1 MDPSAST
8 LLVLGLLALVPGPL
22 LYGASRL
29 PGRLRPALDG
39 FLLAAMGGFVLLHM
53 LPAGAALAGWAPAAA
68 ALAAGLW
75 LPALAGARLPSL
87 RGPVRAAALLLGLAA
102 LGAQAA
108 ADGLALSGR
117 AGGASMAPAAV
128 LLQRVPMGL
137 AVWFLLRPLH
147 GLAPALAALGGLA
160 AATAGGFLGLPGGF
174 AEAAGRPAWGLFQAL
189 AAGALLHLVL
199 RRAWPL
205 ERPGAGEAAP
215 SWPSGLG
222 ALAGV
227 ALVWAT
233 TAGSAAPEALA
244 GMGGVFYALAL
255 ESAPALLIAYVGAG
269 LVFALLPQGTV
280 DWMARGSRLSQSAR
294 GMAFGLPLPVC
305 SCGVVPLYRSI
316 VVAGVPP
323 TAAMAFLIATPE
335 LSLDAVLISLPLLG
349 GEFTVVRVAA
359 AAAVA
364 LGTGWFVGR
373 FASRLAPRGPQA
385 GAAGGRAPLV
395 SRLRS
400 GLAQGLGEVV
410 DSTAPW
416 IVVGLALAALAH
428 GLMGTRWS
436 ELVPP
441 GFEVEIMAL
450 VGMPVYVCAAGAT
463 PLVAVLVLNG
473 VSPGAALAFL
483 ITGPATNVTTL
494 GVLTQLHGRRIALLF
509 AACVVVITVLL
520 GRAVNGL
527 TEISG
532 AVPDLEH
539 GPHGAG
545 WRDLCLAALGA
556 LVLASVARQGP
567 RAFVG
572 RVLEAGAAEPAG
584 DPPASCCDPE
594 PEPDCCPGPAEDEPG
609 CCEAPS
615 ESETAAEAGC
625 CGASTALS
633 GTGDRERAAT

>member
-1 MDPSAST
+1 MDPSATT
-8 LLVLGLLALVPGPL
+8 LLAVALLALLAGPL
-22 LYGASRL
+22 LYGAARL
-29 PGRLRPALDG
+29 KGGMMPALDG
-39 FLLAAMGGFVLLHM
+39 FLLVAMGGLVLLHL
-53 LPAGAALAGWAPAAA
+53 LPDSAPLAGWVPAAA
-68 ALAAGLW
+68 AVAAGLW
-75 LPALAGARLPSL
+75 LPGLAGHRLPSL
-87 RGPVRAAALLLGLAA
+87 RRPVHVAALLLGLAA
-102 LGAQAA
+102 LGVHAC

-117 AGGASMAPAAV
+117 AGGDSSTSSLAVVLHRLPA
-128 LLQRVPMGL
+128 GL
-137 AVWFLLRPLH
+137 AVWFLLRPLY

-160 AATAGGFLGLPGGF
+160 AASAGGFLGLG
-174 AEAAGRPAWGLFQAL
+174 AGETWITGSRAGGLFQAL
-189 AAGALLHLVL
+189 TAGALLHLVL
-199 RRAWPL
+199 HRTDPA
-205 ERPGAGEAAP
+205 GAAEGEAR
-215 SWPSGLG
+215 SWQPGLG
-222 ALAGV
+222 AVAGLV
-227 ALVWAT
+227 LVWAV
-233 TAGSAAPEALA
+233 TAGREAPGELA
-244 GMGGVFYALAL
+244 GMGSVFYNLAV

-269 LVFALLPQGTV
+269 LVYALLPQGSV
-280 DWMARGSRLSQSAR
+280 DWMGRGSRLSQAAR

-373 FASRLAPRGPQA
+373 FASRLVPQGPSA
-385 GAAGGRAPLV
+385 GAAGGKAPLT
-395 SRLRS
+395 SRLRT

-416 IVVGLALAALAH
+416 ILVGLTLAALFH

-436 ELVPP
+436 ELVPA

-509 AACVVVITVLL
+509 AASVVVVTVLL

-532 AVPDLEH
+532 AVPDPEH
-539 GPHGAG
+539 AAHGAG
-545 WRDLCLAALGA
+545 WRDLCLAVLGA
-556 LVLASVARQGP
+556 LFLASLVRRGP
-567 RAFVG
+567 RAFAGV
-572 RVLEAGAAEPAG
+572 VLEAEGVEPVA
-584 DPPASCCDPE
+584 DSRCEE
-594 PEPDCCPGPAEDEPG
+594 PEPDCCAGPSEAESD
-609 CCEAPS
+609 CCGAPS
-615 ESETAAEAGC
+615 GSEAVPDAGC
-625 CGASTALS
+625 CGASTAPS
-633 GTGDRERAAT
+633 EAGGRGRAAT

>member
-1 MDPSAST
+1 MDPSATT
-8 LLVLGLLALVPGPL
+8 LLALALMALVPGPL
-22 LYGASRL
+22 LYGAARL
-29 PGRLRPALDG
+29 SGRMMPALDG
-39 FLLAAMGGFVLLHM
+39 FLLVAMGGLVLLYF
-53 LPAGAALAGWAPAAA
+53 LPDSAALAGWVPAAS

-75 LPALAGARLPSL
+75 LPALAGRRLPSL
-87 RGPVRAAALLLGLAA
+87 RRPAHVAALLLGLSALAA
-102 LGAQAA
+102 HAC
-108 ADGLALSGR
+108 ADGLALSGP
-117 AGGASMAPAAV
+117 AGGDSSMSPLAV
-128 LLQRVPMGL
+128 VLHRVPVGL

-147 GLAPALAALGGLA
+147 GLGPALAALGGLA
-160 AATAGGFLGLPGGF
+160 AATAGGFLGIGSG
-174 AEAAGRPAWGLFQAL
+174 ETSIAGSRAWGLFQAL

-199 RRAWPL
+199 HRSYPVAAAA
-205 ERPGAGEAAP
+205 EGAGRRWQP
-215 SWPSGLG
+215 GLG
-222 ALAGV
+222 AVAGLV
-227 ALVWAT
+227 LVWAI
-233 TAGSAAPEALA
+233 TAGREAPGALA
-244 GMGGVFYALAL
+244 GMGSVFYTLAV

-269 LVFALLPQGTV
+269 LVYALLPQGTV
-280 DWMARGSRLSQSAR
+280 EWMGRGSRLSQAAR

-316 VVAGVPP
+316 AVAGVPP

-373 FASRLAPRGPQA
+373 FASRLVPQGPAA
-385 GAAGGRAPLV
+385 GADGGRAPLT
-395 SRLRS
+395 SRLRT

-416 IVVGLALAALAH
+416 IIVGLALAALVH

-436 ELVPP
+436 ELVPA

-509 AACVVVITVLL
+509 AASVVVLTVLL

-539 GPHGAG
+539 AAHGAG

-556 LVLASVARQGP
+556 LVLASLVRRGP

-572 RVLEAGAAEPAG
+572 EVLEAGAAEPVG
-584 DPPASCCDPE
+584 DDADSCCESE
-594 PEPDCCPGPAEDEPG
+594 PGPDCCPDPSEAGPD
-609 CCEAPS
+609 CCGVPS
-615 ESETAAEAGC
+615 ESEAAIGAGC
-625 CGASTALS
+625 CGESTALS
-633 GTGDRERAAT
+633 QTGDRERAAT